1 MQQLKESTDGRVI
14 IHLSIILIGEQRS
27 QMIMLVLRT
36 VSQWVGVLQQASGM
50 MTIVTLNI
58 TTSVRNLVVRWNFL
72 FSIAVY
78 YTCSYF
84 KT

>member
-14 IHLSIILIGEQRS
+14 IHLSITLIGEQRS
-27 QMIMLVLRT
+27 QMIMLVSRT

-50 MTIVTLNI
+50 TTIATLNA
-58 TTSVRNLVVRWNFL
+58 TTSVRNLVVRWNIL
-72 FSIAVY
+72 FSIAV